1 MLFNSPP
8 SFSRDPLSLFRDPSH
23 ETVFLS
29 QEVQCVLSNRGSSL
43 PARRERFLFPLLPD
57 SQKREVAKKNPESS
71 VGFSPR
77 RFTWEEIGLRTGQGH
92 LQQERWL
99 VIDRKVYDISQ
110 FYQQHPG
117 GARVISH
124 YAGQDATDAFVAFH
138 VNKALVRKYMSS
150 LLIGELA
157 PDQISMEPSKNKLLV
172 EDFRELH
179 ATIERMGLLNPNSL
193 FFFLNFLHIL
203 LLEAASWITLWYFGT
218 SLVPLL
224 ISAVLL
230 TTSQTQAGYLHH
242 DMGHLSVFSKPKWN
256 HMVQTFMIGQP
267 LGMAANWW
275 NLRHIQ
281 HHAKPNCFRK
291 DPDLNMHSSLFTF
304 GKVLSVELGM
314 KKKKFMPYNHQHKYF
329 FVSEYHYFPKP
340 LLGVKSLLGFYL
352 VLESI
357 WFVWESQMSH
367 IPMNID
373 YDKNLDWFSTQLQA
387 TLWAPTQGQ
396 EPYGV
401 APLVKS
407 LCAKHGIDYH
417 CKPLLTAFADVIGA

>member
-1 MLFNSPP
+1 CCPQP
-8 SFSRDPLSLFRDPSH
+8 
-23 ETVFLS
+23 
-29 QEVQCVLSNRGSSL
+29 
-43 PARRERFLFPLLPD
+43 
-57 SQKREVAKKNPESS
+57 VAKKNPESS

-329 FVSEYHYFPKP
+329 FVSEYHYFPKVHSP
-340 LLGVKSLLGFYL
+340 SNCHRRL
-352 VLESI
+352 
-357 WFVWESQMSH
+357 
-367 IPMNID
+367 N
-373 YDKNLDWFSTQLQA
+373 
-387 TLWAPTQGQ
+387 
-396 EPYGV
+396 
-401 APLVKS
+401 
-407 LCAKHGIDYH
+407 
-417 CKPLLTAFADVIGA
+417 